1 MSLLTR
7 SFFFNSRFDDLIEE
21 ENDIAQTALRRLD
34 ERESYDRVYR
44 LLQASQLSLTAKIL
58 PKDQAMTAE
67 EDKPYLIPYLLEA
80 EKAAFERAA
89 LDNISVV
96 KHK

>member
-1 MSLLTR
+1 MISSNRQLTNF
-7 SFFFNSRFDDLIEE
+7 STRFDDIIDE
-21 ENDIAQTALRRLD
+21 ENPITQTALRRLD

-67 EDKPYLIPYLLEA
+67 NDTPYLIPYILEA

-89 LDNISVV
+89 LDNITVV
-96 KHK
+96 KK